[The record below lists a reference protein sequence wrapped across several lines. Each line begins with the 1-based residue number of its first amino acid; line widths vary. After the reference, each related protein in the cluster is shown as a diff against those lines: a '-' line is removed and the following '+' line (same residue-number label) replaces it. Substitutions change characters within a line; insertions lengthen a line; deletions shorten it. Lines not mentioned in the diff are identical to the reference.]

1 MRGWGI
7 EERRQSDVSAY
18 SRAKRKNCNTEK
30 GDLRAMAT
38 ILRLGG
44 THPKISSSGG
54 QMVVAMVVAG
64 NEHGKLRF

>member
-1 MRGWGI
+1 MK
-7 EERRQSDVSAY
+7 SDILLSVVM
-18 SRAKRKNCNTEK
+18 T
-30 GDLRAMAT
+30 
-38 ILRLGG
+38 LRLGG